1 MVSQKVETQ
10 KTRLMPSTPTVAVVI
25 LSWNGLDFLKKFIP
39 PLVER
44 TTYSN
49 AELYVADNCSTDD
62 SIAWLKSEAPSVK
75 IIQNKDNRGFAG
87 GYNLALSQI
96 ETDFYVLLNQDV
108 EVTKGWLEKVMA
120 QVANQPEVGAVQP
133 KILAYHE
140 REKFEY
146 AGAAGGFIDRFGYP
160 FCRGRIFYET
170 ETDEGLYDEDIET
183 FWATGA
189 CLIVR
194 SDLYHA
200 CGGLDERFFAHM
212 EEIDLCWRIQNAGY
226 KVITVCESIVYHV
239 GGGSLPQGNP
249 RKVFLNFRNNLA
261 MMYKNLPLGEMLF
274 KVATRLILDGL
285 AAARFIMI
293 REWSGIGAILKAHF
307 SFYSNLGYWTK
318 QRKVVKSKRPM
329 KDLSGYYAG
338 SITWQFFGK
347 GIKHFSNLPGIQK
360 KLWVKRT

>member
-1 MVSQKVETQ
+1 
-10 KTRLMPSTPTVAVVI
+10 MPSTPTVAVVI
-25 LSWNGLDFLKKFIP
+25 LSWNGLNFLKKFVP

-44 TTYSN
+44 TVYSG
-49 AELYVADNCSTDD
+49 AELHVADNCSTDE
-62 SIAWLKSEAPSVK
+62 SVAWLKSEAPQVK
-75 IIQNKDNRGFAG
+75 IIQNQDNRGFAG

-96 ETDFYVLLNQDV
+96 EADYFVLLNQDV
-108 EVTKGWLEKVMA
+108 EVTEGWLEKIMA
-120 QVANQPEVGAVQP
+120 QISDRDDVGGAQP

-170 ETDEGLYDEDIET
+170 EIDNGQYDEDLET

-194 SDLYHA
+194 ADLYKEL
-200 CGGLDERFFAHM
+200 GGLDERFFAHM
-212 EEIDLCWRIQNAGY
+212 EEIDLCWRVQNAGY
-226 KVITVCESIVYHV
+226 KIITVCESVVYHV

-261 MMYKNLPLGEMLF
+261 MMYKNLPLGEMLI
-274 KVATRLILDGL
+274 KVFVRLILDGL
-285 AAARFIMI
+285 AAARFVMI

-307 SFYSNLGYWTK
+307 SFYGNLGYWTR
-318 QRKVVKSKRPM
+318 QRKAIKNKRPM
-329 KDLSGYYAG
+329 KTMSGFYPG
-338 SITWQFFGK
+338 NITWQFFGK
-347 GIKHFSNLPGIQK
+347 GKKRFSDLPGLPLK
-360 KLWVKRT
+360 PWK